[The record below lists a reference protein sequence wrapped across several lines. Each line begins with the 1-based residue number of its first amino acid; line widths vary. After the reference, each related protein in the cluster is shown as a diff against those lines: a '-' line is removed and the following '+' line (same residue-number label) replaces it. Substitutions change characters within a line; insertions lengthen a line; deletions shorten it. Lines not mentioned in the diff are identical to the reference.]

1 MVHVHPGEPARPLI
15 LLKLAPVLLII
26 LLKVAISHNVMLAGI
41 AAPGTNNNY
50 LHSHH
55 YISGVVL
62 CLACDSLWGDQDV
75 GGLG

>member
-1 MVHVHPGEPARPLI
+1 
-15 LLKLAPVLLII
+15 
-26 LLKVAISHNVMLAGI
+26 VMLAGI

-50 LHSHH
+50 LHLHH
-55 YISGVVL
+55 YISGVIL